1 MPNGTA
7 AKAKRLLGKKP
18 KRRKPK
24 PGRNP
29 KRPGPTKPPRK
40 PAPRK
45 PPPTNALRKPPPP
58 NPPPRNP
65 PPPRKPPP
73 PKPRASAAFALII
86 APTKAMAAS
95 VMIILRNM
103 ANPPGWVHQGDPV
116 AGV

>member
-24 PGRNP
+24 PGRKP
-29 KRPGPTKPPRK
+29 KRPGPTNPPRK

-58 NPPPRNP
+58 RNP

-73 PKPRASAAFALII
+73 PKPRASAASEPTI

-95 VMIILRNM
+95 VIIILRNM
-103 ANPPGWVHQGDPV
+103 ANPPDGIHRSPLWQG
-116 AGV
+116 